1 MDRIENFAVIPAKDQ
16 IAFATALL
24 KTINSEKT
32 FHDEV
37 QFEIVGV
44 EPDDITGGLTIDISH
59 SDPIKV
65 YRDASWTCARE
76 EEASDEPTD
85 FETDFANYLMDD
97 AKKAFKAEST
107 VIEGYKVTLEVV
119 DVDAGE
125 TIDVEVE
132 DISHEDAG
140 IGSYDYW
147 GHSGYDS
154 RPYIQVEGVIGK
166 ECDCALA
173 LFVEPD
179 DTPAVSEEEVPEE
192 V

>member
-1 MDRIENFAVIPAKDQ
+1 MNRIENFAVIPAKDQ

-24 KTINSEKT
+24 KTINSEKI
-32 FHDEV
+32 FHNEV
-37 QFEIVGV
+37 QFEILGV
-44 EPDDITGGLTIDISH
+44 EPDDLTGGLTIDISH

-76 EEASDEPTD
+76 EEASEDPGYD
-85 FETDFANYLMDD
+85 ADYADYIVDD
-97 AKKAFKAEST
+97 AKKVFKTLET
-107 VIEGYKVTLEVV
+107 VIEGYKVTLEFV

-125 TIDVEVE
+125 TFDVEVE
-132 DISHEDAG
+132 NISHEDDG

-147 GHSGYDS
+147 GYSGYDS

-179 DTPAVSEEEVPEE
+179 DTPAEVPEE
-192 V
+192 EN